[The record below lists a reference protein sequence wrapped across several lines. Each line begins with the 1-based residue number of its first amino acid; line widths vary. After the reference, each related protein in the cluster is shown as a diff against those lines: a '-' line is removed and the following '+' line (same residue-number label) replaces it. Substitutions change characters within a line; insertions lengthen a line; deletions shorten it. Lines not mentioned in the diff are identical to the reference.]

1 MATRAHYNEDHPVI
15 SFRIGQGE
23 LDMLQREAFRHGYT
37 EIAPYMRHLIR
48 EERERIN
55 GNIITRIKHM

>member
-15 SFRIGQGE
+15 SFRITQRE
-23 LDMLQREAFRHGYT
+23 LDMLRMEGLRHGYH

-55 GNIITRIKHM
+55 GNVITRIKHM

>member
-1 MATRAHYNEDHPVI
+1 MATRAHYNEEHPVI
-15 SFRIGQGE
+15 SFRIE
-23 LDMLQREAFRHGYT
+23 KEDILTLKYEAIQHGYR
-37 EIAPYMRHLIR
+37 EIAPYIRHLIR

>member
-15 SFRIGQGE
+15 SFRIGKGE
-23 LDMLQREAFRHGYT
+23 LIFLERDAFRHGYR
-37 EIAPYMRHLIR
+37 EIAPYIRHLIR

-55 GNIITRIKHM
+55 GNVITRIKHM